1 MRFLGFNILTDAQL
15 ENVKSNIYELGYRVA
30 ATSIAVGVVNELK
43 RLKADHW
50 DKDAFDRLIKFF
62 EENHEERAA
71 AKETITF

>member
-1 MRFLGFNILTDAQL
+1 MSFLGLNILTNKQL
-15 ENVKSNIYELGYRVA
+15 EDVKSNRYELGYRVA
-30 ATSIAVGVVNELK
+30 ATSIAVVVVDELK

-62 EENHEERAA
+62 EENHEERAT